1 MVSKAIEMGG
11 DELLRLF
18 VYLYGPSSTSI
29 LVSDSWG
36 SFVLLRFPS
45 SLFISFPL
53 TSKFG
58 KTFKFTLFGHYKDV
72 MVSQKFLRLTYTC
85 DFAPKG
91 LKSSEIAK
99 RKLPESFVKLSLTV
113 SE

>member
-1 MVSKAIEMGG
+1 MI
-11 DELLRLF
+11 LLVNILSIRLKTTIF
-18 VYLYGPSSTSI
+18 FAKIFLTYI
-29 LVSDSWG
+29 
-36 SFVLLRFPS
+36 
-45 SLFISFPL
+45 L

-99 RKLPESFVKLSLTV
+99 QKLPESFVKLSLTI

>member
-1 MVSKAIEMGG
+1 MVSKAIEMGC

-45 SLFISFPL
+45 SLFISFPSSL
-53 TSKFG
+53 SQ
-58 KTFKFTLFGHYKDV
+58 LFPPSGLFWHLLLFHLFFSSLKSERDKV
-72 MVSQKFLRLTYTC
+72 V
-85 DFAPKG
+85 
-91 LKSSEIAK
+91 LKSSYSLFK
-99 RKLPESFVKLSLTV
+99 RLKITG
-113 SE
+113 

>member
-1 MVSKAIEMGG
+1 M
-11 DELLRLF
+11 
-18 VYLYGPSSTSI
+18 
-29 LVSDSWG
+29 
-36 SFVLLRFPS
+36 VLLVNILSIRPKTTIFFAKIF
-45 SLFISFPL
+45 LTYIL

>member
-1 MVSKAIEMGG
+1 M
-11 DELLRLF
+11 
-18 VYLYGPSSTSI
+18 
-29 LVSDSWG
+29 
-36 SFVLLRFPS
+36 VLLVNILSIRLKTTIFFAKIF
-45 SLFISFPL
+45 LTCIL

-99 RKLPESFVKLSLTV
+99 QKLPKSFGKLSLTV